1 MNVNIRQKQEIS
13 LNFQYFFTNT
23 FFKFQ
28 AVKNMCVLPV
38 LLGLKMFIEVQYSK
52 TDFNIV

>member
-38 LLGLKMFIEVQYSK
+38 LLGLKMFIEVQ
-52 TDFNIV
+52 